1 MEEVAVVVAVVEV
14 LAVLAVMAAMAVM
27 VVHQRLF
34 GNCHCNCSP
43 WRSTYRTFQTCGT
56 LC

>member
-34 GNCHCNCSP
+34 ENCHCNCSP
-43 WRSTYRTFQTCGT
+43 WRSTYRTFQTCGI